1 MEKHFV
7 SPVFEEIWRDR
18 YSKNGETYEENLHRV
33 AKAVAAAEPE
43 DVREFWEKE
52 FFSLMMDG
60 EFFPGGRT
68 MSNAGIGEK
77 LTLNN
82 CFVAPIVDDSMEGIF
97 DAVKLGAVTHKS
109 GGGIGY
115 CFSNLA
121 PNGRKTHNDAIA
133 SGPVSFMDVFNA
145 QTRTV
150 QQGSRRG
157 ANMGVL
163 SVYHPDI
170 FEFLNAKASDPNRL
184 NHFNLSVMV
193 DDDFMA
199 AVETDD
205 DIYLHWPIYDN
216 RGKRLEEDDWDP
228 EFTRKIKA
236 NEIWD
241 VIMRKAYEN
250 GEPGV
255 FFEDTLRRWNPAYYI
270 ENIVCSNPSMA
281 A

>member
-18 YSKNGETYEENLHRV
+18 YRKNDETYEENLRRV
-33 AKAVAAAEPE
+33 AHAVAQAEPE
-43 DVREFWEKE
+43 NKRHIYEES
-52 FFSLMMDG
+52 FFELLCSGD
-60 EFFPGGRT
+60 FFPGGRT

-82 CFVAPIVDDSMEGIF
+82 CFVSPIIDDSMEGIF

-157 ANMGVL
+157 ANMGVM

-170 FEFLNAKASDPNRL
+170 FEFLNAKATDPDRL

-193 DDDFMA
+193 DDEFMS

-205 DIYLHWPIYDN
+205 YITLHWPIYDEYGN
-216 RGKRLEEDDWDP
+216 HLSEEWWDP
-228 EFTRKIKA
+228 KFTWNIKA
-236 NEIWD
+236 NDIWD
-241 VIMRKAYEN
+241 VIMQKAYDN

-255 FFEDTLRRWNPAYYI
+255 FFEDTLRTWNPAHYV